1 MLQVITR
8 CKVPLLL
15 ILLPLI
21 HASCQKSGDSKT
33 FRFNGQVNV
42 DGITR
47 TWLLNLPPNYYD
59 TSGLPLVI
67 ALHGF
72 GGSATEME
80 HDYGI
85 TDKANA
91 AGFIVVYPNGVR
103 NPGGYFHLTSWNA
116 GNCCYYAQEEN
127 IDDVHF
133 ISTLID
139 QLIANYK
146 IDPKKVY
153 VAGMSNGAMMAYTL
167 ADKLSTKIA
176 AITAVSG
183 TLIATPP
190 CNPQRAVPILH
201 IHSALDTKVPFNGGN
216 GLDNVW
222 FPSVDSTIGI
232 WSAIDSCD
240 TPPQVTDHGNYQ
252 LTEWKDYHGNVA
264 IDLYLTR
271 DGGHSWPGGLKPRE
285 KADPPSTAINAT
297 DLMWDFFQRYSL
309 P

>member
-1 MLQVITR
+1 MLQVIAR
-8 CKVPLLL
+8 CKVPFLL

-21 HASCQKSGDSKT
+21 HASCQKSGDGKT
-33 FRFNGQVNV
+33 YRFNGQMNIG
-42 DGITR
+42 GITR

-59 TSGLPLVI
+59 TSGFSLVI

-72 GGSATEME
+72 AGSATEME

-85 TDKANA
+85 TDKANS
-91 AGFIVVYPNGVR
+91 AGFIVVYPNGMR
-103 NPGGYFHLTSWNA
+103 SPGGYFHLTSWNA
-116 GNCCYYAQEEN
+116 GNCCFYAQEEN
-127 IDDVHF
+127 IDDVTF

-139 QLIANYK
+139 QLVANYK
-146 IDPKKVY
+146 VDPKKVY

-167 ADKLSTKIA
+167 ADKLSAKIA

-183 TLIATPP
+183 ALMAIPP
-190 CNPQRAVPILH
+190 CNPGRAVPILH
-201 IHSALDTKVPFNGGN
+201 IHSALDKKVPFNGGY
-216 GLDNVW
+216 GMDNVW
-222 FPSVDSTIGI
+222 FPSVDSTLGV

-271 DGGHSWPGGLKPRE
+271 DGGHSWPGGLKPRAQ
-285 KADPPSTAINAT
+285 ADPPSTAIHAT